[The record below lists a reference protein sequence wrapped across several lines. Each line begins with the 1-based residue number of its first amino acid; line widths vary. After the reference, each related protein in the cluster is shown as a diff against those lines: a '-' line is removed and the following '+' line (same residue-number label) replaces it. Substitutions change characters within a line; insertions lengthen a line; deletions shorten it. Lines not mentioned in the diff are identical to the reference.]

1 MTLDKWQQ
9 IRKKGKT
16 RFIWQNIVLS
26 RAIVIAV
33 LYSLLVELSEPSN
46 NLFFRLIISII
57 IFSLVGIVV
66 GHNIWENS
74 EEEYA
79 KSNDRQNT

>member
-79 KSNDRQNT
+79 KINDRQNT